1 MRMSWM
7 KRGTIAAVAMVAAAV
22 GPMGAT
28 PMAHADPDQEFAEQ
42 LHTYGIYGQRDY
54 NAWIGKIACKR
65 LDRGVDATAR
75 DSAKFVADQLQRDSS
90 TEQAYQF
97 LSAAM
102 NYYCP
107 DKRVLLTQQ

>member
-1 MRMSWM
+1 MTSNRLAAVS
-7 KRGTIAAVAMVAAAV
+7 GALIAAGIGLAAPAQ
-22 GPMGAT
+22 
-28 PMAHADPDQEFAEQ
+28 ADPDSDFAKE
-42 LHTYGIYGQRDY
+42 LHTYGIYGQKDF

-65 LDRGVDATAR
+65 LDRGVDVTAQ
-75 DSAKFVADQLQRDSS
+75 DSAKFVSDQLLRGSS

-97 LSAAM
+97 LGAAM

>member
-1 MRMSWM
+1 MMLKKTWALLLAGMAVFAS
-7 KRGTIAAVAMVAAAV
+7 AAPAQ
-22 GPMGAT
+22 
-28 PMAHADPDQEFAEQ
+28 ADPDSDFARE
-42 LHTYGIYGQRDY
+42 LHGHGIYGQRDS